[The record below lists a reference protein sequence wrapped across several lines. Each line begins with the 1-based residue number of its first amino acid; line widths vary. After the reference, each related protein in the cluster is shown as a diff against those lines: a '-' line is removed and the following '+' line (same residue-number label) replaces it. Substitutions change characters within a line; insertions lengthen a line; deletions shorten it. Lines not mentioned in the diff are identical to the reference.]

1 MRTPGPGEPGEIA
14 VELAA
19 LVFPADP
26 HADAA
31 LGGGDERILHRGV
44 AHLLAVDAQA
54 PGRAVDEG
62 EQLFLR
68 IGG

>member
-31 LGGGDERILHRGV
+31 LGRGDERILHRGV
-44 AHLLAVDAQA
+44 AHLFAVDAQA
-54 PGRAVDEG
+54 PGRTVDDG